1 MASRAHSFKENFLNV
16 FAGANS
22 GPGASGATTA
32 NDSNTDTSFDDCD
45 KYDNKLQASKKTNS
59 TDNIIDFVTTS
70 TNTIADPRSTEVMV
84 REVNLAL
91 RYFQDAVGKGTY
103 ELLPGC
109 ATVVLETV
117 LALQSYAMSRR
128 DPRSASNKKW
138 NAEISAKISS
148 ATKAMCSS
156 VAKLTQWADRVIT
169 DGCVDPTEDYVNQVI
184 EPVRSA
190 VNTVASNLLAI
201 SVVPKS
207 TSFHNSLPDLASPE
221 REKAS
226 VSMPCPVEKRHGA
239 PPLPPKSK
247 SQSQSDDSM
256 DPVMSSAS
264 DSAHVDWF
272 SNPLFDTEAN
282 LNSRRHR
289 NRSGHHHHRHHHH
302 TKKRSSR
309 AFSESSELTLDTTL
323 PDFCTPQ
330 RMSVCSQQAANV
342 TLVPLATSSPR
353 DYTSSSTSC
362 SDIPPALPRKNRQLP
377 PPPPPAPTSQQRKV
391 STYDNVFLPPA
402 PFATGSLATFQSAA
416 GPDQVDRSDENALN
430 ALPPPLPPKKKHIM
444 SYMEMFGRSLVT
456 TDEELV
462 QSLTRTKDLLEA
474 VWQQNYHDYSYNS
487 MSSQYDLSSGGAGNY
502 KHPSQRHPMNE
513 VAHTTFQFSG
523 MGVRPTTVLRTSISS
538 YHLPPP
544 ELPPPPPPPLLLVA
558 AQPVSGMPPP
568 FPNLPDDEDD
578 NQGDLEDDDDPTTE
592 TTDDIYPPAL
602 PPKRGPLSSR
612 SWTSPASQD
621 MSSTPTSHEDR
632 IIPIVIEGRQGGP
645 YRQESTCSA
654 PAAPTST
661 PHEHRSYNH
670 RFSDSMTSSTSSSGF
685 GADIHSLRHSLPSP
699 VMEASSSSQHQLMSE
714 STKQQ
719 INDSQPSILPRQ
731 GTANSSR
738 KSKTKETSPSASRA
752 KRNSSKKKKN
762 ALASSISASGSVLDQ
777 IDVRK
782 ACLDMLVYTTSS
794 GAPDDPSKAGSTR
807 GKELLRAGSVDAL
820 IVLAT
825 QSVKNDFLYQEAFI
839 ATYRTFVTTLDLL
852 EKLVQRFRRFNNR
865 RDDRAQQQMINKR
878 VAHCAFSLM
887 VIAKLYLDIVARIDI
902 SFQVRVVDG
911 LADCDF
917 QDTSVMEL
925 LSDFIAELVSDGELI
940 LARALRTKFI
950 QKYEDRKLRLLPDLD
965 TSGLSSF
972 ATHNKS
978 LLSFKSMELAE
989 QMTLLD
995 AQLFLRLDSAELILW
1010 VQEQN
1015 EAKSPNLNKFTEH
1028 FNNMSF
1034 WCRTKI
1040 LQQEDAKE
1048 REKLVSKFIKIMKEL
1063 RKHNNF
1069 NSYLALL
1076 SALDSAP
1083 IRRLEWCKSITE
1095 ALKEHCALIDSSSSF
1110 RAYRQALSSAV

>member
-1 MASRAHSFKENFLNV
+1 MTHLKEKKIMRGRLASRAHSFKENFLNV
-16 FAGANS
+16 FGA
-22 GPGASGATTA
+22 ASNPQAQ
-32 NDSNTDTSFDDCD
+32 NNEDQID
-45 KYDNKLQASKKTNS
+45 KPAMSKKTNS

-70 TNTIADPRSTEVMV
+70 SNTVADPRSTDVMV
-84 REVNLAL
+84 REVQLSL
-91 RYFQDAVGKGTY
+91 RYFQDAVIKGTY

-117 LALQSYAMSRR
+117 LALQSYAVSRR
-128 DPRSASNKKW
+128 DPRQNVESTNPARLQINQS
-138 NAEISAKISS
+138 
-148 ATKAMCSS
+148 TKSMCCA

-169 DGCVDPTEDYVNQVI
+169 DGCVDPSEDYVNQVI
-184 EPVRSA
+184 EPVRLA
-190 VNTVASNLLAI
+190 VNNLAANLLAI

-221 REKAS
+221 RESKQQPLS
-226 VSMPCPVEKRHGA
+226 YVDSRP

-247 SQSQSDDSM
+247 SQSENDD
-256 DPVMSSAS
+256 PLVMAE
-264 DSAHVDWF
+264 VDWF
-272 SNPLFDTEAN
+272 SNPLFESSDQH
-282 LNSRRHR
+282 RR
-289 NRSGHHHHRHHHH
+289 SSRHHCR
-302 TKKRSSR
+302 TRSSKKRSSR
-309 AFSESSELTLDTTL
+309 AYSESNEQI
-323 PDFCTPQ
+323 PDFCQPQ
-330 RMSVCSQQAANV
+330 RMSVCEQTNV
-342 TLVPLATSSPR
+342 SYINVAPSTDFDSPR
-353 DYTSSSTSC
+353 KTDPDSSSTS
-362 SDIPPALPRKNRQLP
+362 SDIPPALPRKNR
-377 PPPPPAPTSQQRKV
+377 PTNRKV
-391 STYDNVFLPPA
+391 STYDNVYLPNN
-402 PFATGSLATFQSAA
+402 LATFKIDDNLAT
-416 GPDQVDRSDENALN
+416 
-430 ALPPPLPPKKKHIM
+430 PPPLPPKKKHIM

-487 MSSQYDLSSGGAGNY
+487 PIQSNQYDF
-502 KHPSQRHPMNE
+502 KIHHRNE
-513 VAHTTFQFSG
+513 FSG
-523 MGVRPTTVLRTSISS
+523 MGVKPIRMSMSS
-538 YHLPPP
+538 YQLPPP
-544 ELPPPPPPPLLLVA
+544 ELPPPPPPPLLVA
-558 AQPVSGMPPP
+558 SQGPSTPGMPPP
-568 FPNLPDDEDD
+568 FPNLPDDADED
-578 NQGDLEDDDDPTTE
+578 GDLDDDD
-592 TTDDIYPPAL
+592 DDIYPPAL
-602 PPKRGPLSSR
+602 PPKRGPLSSAR
-612 SWTSPASQD
+612 SPWCPHD
-621 MSSTPTSHEDR
+621 ER
-632 IIPIVIEGRQGGP
+632 IIPIVIEGRGKV
-645 YRQESTCSA
+645 SS
-654 PAAPTST
+654 
-661 PHEHRSYNH
+661 NN

-685 GADIHSLRHSLPSP
+685 GTDIQSLPRHSLPSP
-699 VMEASSSSQHQLMSE
+699 VVESSQ
-714 STKQQ
+714 
-719 INDSQPSILPRQ
+719 D
-731 GTANSSR
+731 
-738 KSKTKETSPSASRA
+738 KSKPSKASPVSAKA
-752 KRNSSKKKKN
+752 KRSSSKKKKN
-762 ALASSISASGSVLDQ
+762 LSDTAVLDQ

-782 ACLDMLVYTTSS
+782 ACLDMLVYTSS
-794 GAPDDPSKAGSTR
+794 ENG

-839 ATYRTFVTTLDLL
+839 ATYRTFVSTHDLL
-852 EKLVQRFRRFNNR
+852 EKLVQRFRKFNNR
-865 RDDRAQQQMINKR
+865 RDAENKTQMIYKR

-887 VIAKLYLDIVARIDI
+887 
-902 SFQVRVVDG
+902 VRVVDG

-917 QDTSVMEL
+917 QDNSVMEL
-925 LSDFIAELVSDGELI
+925 LSDFIAELVNDAELI

-965 TSGLSSF
+965 TSGLSLG
-972 ATHNKS
+972 NKNN
-978 LLSFKSMELAE
+978 LLSFKSTELAE

-1015 EAKSPNLNKFTEH
+1015 EDKSPNLTKFTEH